1 MENLKERLANL
12 NEEETK
18 ELQRMTGER
27 LIEHFIDFDSKEV
40 KQDAFEILLNHYI
53 NHLKLK
59 K

>member
-1 MENLKERLANL
+1 MGNLKERLANL
-12 NEEETK
+12 NEEETT

-40 KQDAFEILLNHYI
+40 KQDAFKIMLNSYI
-53 NHLKLK
+53 KNIK

>member
-18 ELQRMTGER
+18 ELQRMVGER

-40 KQDAFEILLNHYI
+40 KQDAFEILLDHYI
-53 NHLKLK
+53 EKLK
-59 K
+59 